1 VPAEVQAWQIRIVNR
16 IQVCALVGAALAAV
30 LSGLGMALARP

>member
-1 VPAEVQAWQIRIVNR
+1 VSR

-30 LSGLGMALARP
+30 LSGLGMGLARP